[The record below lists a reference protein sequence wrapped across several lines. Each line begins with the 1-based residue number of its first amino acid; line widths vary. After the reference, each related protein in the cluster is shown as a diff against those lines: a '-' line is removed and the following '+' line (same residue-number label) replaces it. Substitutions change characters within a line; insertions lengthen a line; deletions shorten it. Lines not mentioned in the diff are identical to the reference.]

1 MKYHNHYRRFLFQLK
16 SHMEWFSGSSKSLV
30 EYHSSAILDNP
41 VILHLKGTLSHLTKW
56 LVVLEQLVYN
66 SIKFQYLWSQ
76 KVNIL
81 HKKIYL

>member
-1 MKYHNHYRRFLFQLK
+1 
-16 SHMEWFSGSSKSLV
+16 MEGISGSSKLVAGSSKSLV
-30 EYHSSAILDNP
+30 EYHSSAISDNP
-41 VILHLKGTLSHLTKW
+41 VILHLKGRLSHLTKW